1 MYNRFELGIR
11 YLRYFFTASNG
22 KGHGTHSPFVYTF
35 IDEVLRQDSAGGST
49 FKEIEHLRRQYKNDK
64 QTVIEVKDLGAGSFT
79 HAGSK
84 RAVAE
89 IAKGAAKPAKF
100 ARLLHNMVRFYQIDS
115 VLELG
120 TSLGLTTRYLSLS
133 HPTHGVQTIE
143 GAPGI
148 AQFTSAAFIKEG
160 VDNVNLLVGDFEEQ
174 LPVALGKMK
183 GRKLVFFDGNHQY
196 APTKQYFEMVLS
208 VCNEQDILIFDDI
221 HWSIGM
227 EKAWQEIKKN
237 ERVTCSID
245 LFFIGIVFLRKEFK
259 EKLDF
264 TIRF

>member
-1 MYNRFELGIR
+1 L
-11 YLRYFFTASNG
+11 
-22 KGHGTHSPFVYTF
+22 
-35 IDEVLRQDSAGGST
+35 
-49 FKEIEHLRRQYKNDK
+49 
-64 QTVIEVKDLGAGSFT
+64 
-79 HAGSK
+79 
-84 RAVAE
+84 
-89 IAKGAAKPAKF
+89 
-100 ARLLHNMVRFYQIDS
+100 VRFYQIDS

-133 HPTHGVQTIE
+133 HPPHGVQTIE

-148 AQFTSAAFIKEG
+148 AEFTEAALHYEG
-160 VDNVNLLVGDFEEQ
+160 VKNVKLLIGDFEEQ
-174 LPVALGKMK
+174 LPDALGKMK

-208 VCNEQDILIFDDI
+208 TCNEEDVLVFDDI
-221 HWSIGM
+221 HWSAGM
-227 EKAWQEIKKN
+227 EKAWKEIKNN

-259 EKLDF
+259 EKQDF